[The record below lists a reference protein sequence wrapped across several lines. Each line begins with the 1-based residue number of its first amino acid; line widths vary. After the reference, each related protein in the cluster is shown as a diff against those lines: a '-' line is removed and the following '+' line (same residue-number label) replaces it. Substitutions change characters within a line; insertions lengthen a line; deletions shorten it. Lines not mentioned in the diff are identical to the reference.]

1 MFDKRLLK
9 LVPKARFL
17 IAVDVFLQWI
27 ALMANI
33 AVFVVIGFFLQQG
46 TAAASLDDL
55 KGDSETL
62 PTSSD
67 RIVYRFSVFVKSLK
81 TTIAIPMNIR
91 T

>member
-33 AVFVVIGFFLQQG
+33 AVFVVIGFFFA
-46 TAAASLDDL
+46 TAA
-55 KGDSETL
+55 
-62 PTSSD
+62 
-67 RIVYRFSVFVKSLK
+67 
-81 TTIAIPMNIR
+81 
-91 T
+91 